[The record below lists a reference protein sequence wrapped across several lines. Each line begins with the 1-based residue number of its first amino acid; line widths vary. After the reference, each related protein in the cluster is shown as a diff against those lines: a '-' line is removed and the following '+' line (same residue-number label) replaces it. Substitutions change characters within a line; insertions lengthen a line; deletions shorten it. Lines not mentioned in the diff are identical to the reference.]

1 MRRRTFIP
9 YSFEQFQKKLKR
21 FATKNEKPSETDKR
35 EREKGRGGEP
45 LLKLSPRRRIEFSK
59 GRRRIRSVFVRQTT
73 AYYLASPMKRFS
85 RGVTLFLS
93 LSPIP
98 HSEGHVSSTA
108 AEWSIRGTP
117 FSPPH
122 RSRSSL
128 DRKVQTNE
136 GRRSIEGAFAF
147 WHARL
152 P

>member
-1 MRRRTFIP
+1 M
-9 YSFEQFQKKLKR
+9 
-21 FATKNEKPSETDKR
+21 TKNEKPSETGERERKEEEESRYLSCRRVVVSNSQRAAGASDPCSFDKR
-35 EREKGRGGEP
+35 QP
-45 LLKLSPRRRIEFSK
+45 ITSPRQWKDF
-59 GRRRIRSVFVRQTT
+59 
-73 AYYLASPMKRFS
+73 P
-85 RGVTLFLS
+85 GVTLFLS